1 MPMAGTRR
9 AAHARP
15 RPATRTLILAMLV
28 LAGGAAARPARA
40 EPYMAIR
47 EGRKCS
53 SCHVNMD
60 GAGMRTLLADTHMQ
74 EITHYRDVIP
84 ELASATEVFNPQIT
98 PFLRVGGDLR
108 LDDQIVFQDQ
118 PDAQGLVPH
127 KVLRGDVDE
136 NILDFRRAPL
146 YLLLGLVPDYLE
158 VYLDES
164 FAPNGVVTRE
174 LFGLLKGVLPWKGYL
189 KAGKFF
195 LDYGLRTADDTLF
208 SLDNNT
214 NKQFVRGRTGTDF
227 ESQQTGGEIGFQ
239 PGPFHFTVQITGGAS
254 GEADVRETSNLYAM
268 LTDLPV
274 VDNLIVGASFMHLN
288 PSSEEDFIYG
298 AYAGSTL
305 GALEYQA
312 ECDWIHVG
320 RSDSTKRASGAFLAY
335 GEVNYLLLG
344 WINVKGFGEYAD
356 TDPNAQTLD
365 SAQNRFGFGIEPFLG
380 RFLQTRLF
388 YSIAN
393 GPKSRPVDNQNR
405 VVLELHLFF

>member
-1 MPMAGTRR
+1 MTARRKNARVSTRNATCAL
-9 AAHARP
+9 AA
-15 RPATRTLILAMLV
+15 LFVLV
-28 LAGGAAARPARA
+28 GGASAWA

-53 SCHVNMD
+53 ACHVNMD
-60 GAGMRTLLADTHMQ
+60 GGGMRTLLAETHMQ
-74 EITHYRDVIP
+74 DITHYRDIIP
-84 ELASATEVFNPQIT
+84 ELATATESFNSQIT
-98 PFLRVGGDLR
+98 PFLRIGGDLR

-127 KVLRGDVDE
+127 KVLRGNVDE

-146 YLLLGLVPDYLE
+146 YLQVGLVPDYLE

-174 LFGLLKGVLPWKGYL
+174 LFALLKGVLPWKGYL

-227 ESQQTGGEIGFQ
+227 ENQQNGGEIGFQ
-239 PGPFHFTVQITGGAS
+239 PGPIHFTVQITGGAS

-268 LTDLPV
+268 FTDVPV
-274 VDNLIVGASFMHLN
+274 VDNVIVGASFMHLN

-298 AYAGSTL
+298 VYAGSNL
-305 GALEYQA
+305 GPLEYQGEA
-312 ECDWIHVG
+312 DWIHV
-320 RSDSTKRASGAFLAY
+320 SPSGAGTRSTGSFLAY
-335 GEVNYLLLG
+335 GELNYLLLD
-344 WINVKGFGEYAD
+344 WINCKAFGEYAD
-356 TDPNAQTLD
+356 NDPNAETID

-388 YSIAN
+388 YAIAN
-393 GPKSRPVDNQNR
+393 GPKNRAVDNQNR
-405 VVLELHLFF
+405 LVMELHVFF